1 VELSDWQLNRLRD
14 ALRAYHRYER
24 SHDGAYFTWNDVSEA
39 IDEYTGVKV
48 PPERLRQFVEGV
60 NSKTGGRKFP
70 VPQKKSIAGIVEFV
84 RHEDINL
91 LSDDEL
97 EEFAPHRQAPLRL
110 LDYLDQEFDTA
121 RIVPSEKLEGAY
133 QVRKTI
139 DDEFMVRELTLQFA
153 SDEGLIQVV
162 ETEEIYEETTVA
174 EFDEWSPQ
182 QRKEQRNSIIK
193 HGGWAVLTPED
204 NLMFFM
210 KKEHNGMNRY
220 YFTMATDLNHWSEEP
235 MTRIILL
242 HHDFP
247 LEIEESDRDSAS
259 AIPKLEQ
266 NVMMFN
272 RLTQDLSG

>member
-1 VELSDWQLNRLRD
+1 MEFSDWQLNRLRD

-139 DDEFMVRELTLQFA
+139 EGELMVRELTLQLA

-162 ETEEIYEETTVA
+162 ETEEIYEEAAVA

-235 MTRIILL
+235 MTQIVLL
-242 HHDFP
+242 FHDFP
-247 LEIEESDRDSAS
+247 LEIKGSHKAAMVASDKFTKSILGFR
-259 AIPKLEQ
+259 
-266 NVMMFN
+266 
-272 RLTQDLSG
+272 RLTHD